1 MRLTGVHWINGEP
14 DKNQP
19 LAVRSRHRAKL
30 IPVKLLNK
38 LSNSEWQAELAE
50 EVRALTPGQ
59 SAVFYSGEEC
69 LGSGIII

>member
-1 MRLTGVHWINGEP
+1 
-14 DKNQP
+14 
-19 LAVRSRHRAKL
+19 L